1 MWRNH
6 TARLFA
12 GLALLSFTAFAPV
25 AASAQERNQ
34 EPQIAPK
41 AERSTIDIVIA
52 LDTSNSMDGLIN
64 SARQK
69 LWDIVNDLATA
80 KPTPILRVGVISYGN
95 DSYSNEGW
103 TRVDV
108 PLTDDLDSVHQK
120 LMGLTTNGGTE
131 YVGSAI
137 KVALDGMEWRKD
149 KKTLKM
155 IFVAGN
161 ESADQDPKFRSL
173 ELAARSIQSDI
184 IVNTIFC
191 GNEGS
196 DAVSWRDVA
205 QRADGQYA
213 AIAAD
218 GGAVVV
224 NTPFDKRLGELS
236 QELNSTYVAYGREG
250 QAAVQRQKASDES
263 AMQLGGGVAA
273 GRAAAK
279 SSQLYRNS
287 NWDLV
292 DAEAEGK
299 DVKDIP
305 AAQLPPEMQKMTP
318 AQRQAHVD
326 KMKRR
331 RAELQTEIQ
340 TLNKKREAY
349 VREEM
354 AKNGKVD
361 AFDVAVKKA
370 VRTQAERKNIAF

>member
-1 MWRNH
+1 MWRNL
-6 TARLFA
+6 TARFVSSLVLSSA
-12 GLALLSFTAFAPV
+12 VLAAPL
-25 AASAQERNQ
+25 AASAQEQ
-34 EPQIAPK
+34 PQQVKTAP
-41 AERSTIDIVIA
+41 EVQRSTIDIVIA

-64 SARQK
+64 AARQK

-80 KPTPILRVGVISYGN
+80 KPTPILRVGVVSFGN
-95 DSYSNEGW
+95 DGYNNEGW
-103 TRVDV
+103 TRIDI

-137 KVALDGMEWRKD
+137 KTSLDNMQWSQD
-149 KKTLKM
+149 KNTLKM

-161 ESADQDPKFRSL
+161 ESADQDPKHRAL
-173 ELAARSIQSDI
+173 DLAARAIQRDI

-224 NTPFDKRLGELS
+224 NTPYDQRLNELS
-236 QELNSTYVAYGREG
+236 GQLNSTYIAYGREG
-250 QAAVQRQKASDES
+250 EAAMVRQQAADKS
-263 AMQLGGGVAA
+263 ALQMGGGVAA

-279 SSQLYRNS
+279 SSALYRNS

-292 DAEAEGK
+292 DAEADGR

-305 AAQLPPEMQKMTP
+305 TEQLPAEMQKMTP

-326 KMKRR
+326 KMKQRR
-331 RAELQTEIQ
+331 EELQKEIQ
-340 TLNKKREAY
+340 TLNKKREEY
-349 VREEM
+349 VRKEM
-354 AKNGKVD
+354 AKNGKED

-370 VRTQAERKNIAF
+370 VRKQASAKNIAF